1 MSDPLREIQDA
12 CIDVYAA
19 LGPGHSEVTYHK
31 ALEVEFRARQ
41 IPYES
46 EKVVPIVYKE
56 HTIGYFRLDF
66 VVRSNVIVELKAMAC
81 NLRPEERM
89 QLANYQKV
97 LSLQDGLLVNFRQKQ
112 DADVEFISTK
122 GIGQ

>member
-1 MSDPLREIQDA
+1 MNEIQDA
-12 CIDVYAA
+12 CNQVYKA

-31 ALEVEFRARQ
+31 ALEVEFRERQ

-46 EKVVPIVYKE
+46 EKVVPIMYKE

-66 VVRSNVIVELKAMAC
+66 VVRGCIIVELKAMAC
-81 NLRPEERM
+81 NLRTEERM

-97 LSLQDGLLVNFRQKQ
+97 LNIPEGLLVNFRQKS
-112 DADVEFISTK
+112 DVDVEFF
-122 GIGQ
+122 IGN